1 MSACQREA
9 IVLKY
14 ELLGG
19 PPESE
24 WGRHGGTLRQ
34 IADFLEMP
42 ELCDYRPIRE
52 TLQRHLKGEDIW
64 YTKGGQGRKP
74 ALPCG
79 QMCIAADCL
88 WRGTGQEQAAFI
100 LSAWRESKG
109 VPKAKATV
117 SRQVVRTAVAELG
130 GVLWCCLT
138 LCYGC
143 LTLGP
148 PCAM

>member
-19 PPESE
+19 PLESE

-74 ALPCG
+74 ALLHG
-79 QMCIAADCL
+79 QMCITADCL
-88 WRGTGQEQAAFI
+88 PRGTGQEQAALI
-100 LSAWRESKG
+100 PQRVAREQGRAQLSLWSG
-109 VPKAKATV
+109 
-117 SRQVVRTAVAELG
+117 AVAVRG
-130 GVLWCCLT
+130 RVFRR
-138 LCYGC
+138 
-143 LTLGP
+143 GP
-148 PCAM
+148 HTSSCSACRVDNIVV

>member
-42 ELCDYRPIRE
+42 DAVR
-52 TLQRHLKGEDIW
+52 LQAH
-64 YTKGGQGRKP
+64 
-74 ALPCG
+74 
-79 QMCIAADCL
+79 
-88 WRGTGQEQAAFI
+88 
-100 LSAWRESKG
+100 S
-109 VPKAKATV
+109 
-117 SRQVVRTAVAELG
+117 
-130 GVLWCCLT
+130 
-138 LCYGC
+138 
-143 LTLGP
+143 
-148 PCAM
+148 